1 MLPDNKHLI
10 FRLEVSLA
18 LTLVLIVGYFVYD
31 LLKN

>member
-1 MLPDNKHLI
+1 MLPDNKYLI
-10 FRLEVSLA
+10 FRLKVSLV